1 VDLETIPI
9 KLGRLSGQAR
19 QPSNLTD
26 TLTDTA
32 LFAGVTA
39 PVMIQ
44 TFAFE
49 EEFLKGLSS
58 VHSFLII
65 TVTRVSHFSMLG
77 NTVWPE
83 SVI

>member
-1 VDLETIPI
+1 
-9 KLGRLSGQAR
+9 
-19 QPSNLTD
+19 
-26 TLTDTA
+26 
-32 LFAGVTA
+32 VTA